1 MADRCQFLIDH
12 LSRDKKEEWHLD
24 ENEEWYKEFIKI
36 YKVLK
41 EKETTKNEDYNVLL
55 SKVKKAHGEEV
66 FNEIENNF
74 KENKGTIEFID
85 FILENH
91 PYTNYNKNDTD
102 FKTYSTDLLLFLIE
116 KYNPDNYSYSTPE
129 EELTYCI
136 VHEISKKL
144 SNLYQA
150 FRH

>member
-24 ENEEWYKEFIKI
+24 ENEEWYIEFIKI

-41 EKETTKNEDYNVLL
+41 DKETIKDEDYNVLL
-55 SKVKKAHGEEV
+55 SKVKKAHGEEI

-74 KENKGTIEFID
+74 KENKGTIEFVD

-116 KYNPDNYSYSTPE
+116 KYNPDNYSHSTPE

-150 FRH
+150 FS